1 MAKTDFRSV
10 SEYIASKPRPV
21 QVLLKRVR
29 GAIRK
34 GVPASEEGISY
45 QIPTYKLNGV
55 PVIYFAGWKNHFS
68 LYPVTDALLA
78 AFKDELAG
86 YEISK
91 GTIRFPY
98 HTVPVDL
105 IERLAHF
112 RAEQLAKRDK
122 RQGGRKGGRES
133 QLERVRRICVS
144 MPSAFEKLS
153 HGTPT
158 FFVEKYKN
166 VFTMY
171 ADNHHQD
178 GHLAVW
184 LPAPAGLQAA
194 LLDEAPKTYF
204 KPPYVG
210 SSGWIG
216 INLDQ
221 IGDEALE
228 IHVRK
233 AWELSAPEK
242 KRTRIG
248 RGGGLLKPRD

>member
-1 MAKTDFRSV
+1 MMAKTDFKSV
-10 SEYIASKPRPV
+10 TEYIASKPRDA

-34 GVPASEEGISY
+34 GVPAAEEGISY

-55 PVIYFAGWKNHFS
+55 PVVYFAGWKNHFS
-68 LYPVTDALLA
+68 MYPVTDALLA
-78 AFKDELAG
+78 AFKNELAG

-98 HTVPVDL
+98 SESVPVEL
-105 IERLAHF
+105 IERLAKF
-112 RAEQLAKRDK
+112 RAEQLIKRDK
-122 RQGGRKGGRES
+122 GKGGRKGGRES
-133 QLERVRRICVS
+133 QLERVRRICGS

-153 HGTPT
+153 HGAPT

-166 VFTMY
+166 VFTMF

-184 LPAPAGLQAA
+184 LPAPAGLQAV
-194 LLDEAPKTYF
+194 LVEEAPETYF
-204 KPPYVG
+204 TPPYVG

-216 INLDQ
+216 INLNQ

-233 AWELSAPEK
+233 AWELSAPK
-242 KRTRIG
+242 KKQTR
-248 RGGGLLKPRD
+248 PRIRL

>member
-1 MAKTDFRSV
+1 MAKTDFKSV
-10 SEYIASKPRPV
+10 TEYIASKPRDV

-29 GAIRK
+29 AAIRK
-34 GVPASEEGISY
+34 GVPAAEEGISY
-45 QIPTYKLNGV
+45 QIPAYKLNGV
-55 PVIYFAGWKNHFS
+55 PVVYFAGWKNHFS
-68 LYPVTDALLA
+68 LYPVSDALRA
-78 AFKDELAG
+78 AFKNELAG

-98 HTVPVDL
+98 SEPVPADL
-105 IERLAHF
+105 IERLAKF
-112 RAEQLAKRDK
+112 RAEQLIKRDK

-133 QLERVRRICVS
+133 QLERVRRICGS

-166 VFTMY
+166 VFTMF

-194 LLDEAPKTYF
+194 LIDEAPETYF
-204 KPPYVG
+204 NPPYVG

-216 INLDQ
+216 INLNQ

-228 IHVRK
+228 VHVRK
-233 AWELSAPEK
+233 AWELSAPK
-242 KRTRIG
+242 KKKARTP
-248 RGGGLLKPRD
+248 L

>member
-1 MAKTDFRSV
+1 MAKTDFKSV
-10 SEYIASKPRPV
+10 TEYIASKPGDV
-21 QVLLKRVR
+21 QVRLKRVR

-34 GVPASEEGISY
+34 GVPAAEETISY

-55 PVIYFAGWKNHFS
+55 AVVYFAGWKNHFS

-78 AFKDELAG
+78 AFKNALAG

-91 GTIRFPY
+91 GTLRFPY
-98 HTVPVDL
+98 SEPVPVEL
-105 IERLAHF
+105 IERLAKF
-112 RAEQLAKRDK
+112 RAEQLIKRDK
-122 RQGGRKGGRES
+122 RQGRKGSRES
-133 QLERVRRICVS
+133 QLERVRRICGS

-166 VFTMY
+166 VFTMF

-194 LLDEAPKTYF
+194 LIEEAPETYF
-204 KPPYVG
+204 TPPYVG

-216 INLDQ
+216 INLNQ

-228 IHVRK
+228 IHIRK
-233 AWELSAPEK
+233 AWDLSAPK
-242 KRTRIG
+242 KRKAWT
-248 RGGGLLKPRD
+248 PH